1 MNGTGHRVLARA
13 AELASA
19 GQRVLVVA
27 RGSDSQPLGD
37 GDDAALPGPLE
48 PLALLT
54 FLEELRPEAQATVD
68 GLRARGID
76 VKIVSGDD
84 PNTVAAIGRRLGIG
98 TDADAASGLDLAGL
112 DDDALAD
119 VALRSTIFGR
129 VDPHLKARLVTVL
142 KGRGRYVAMTGDGV
156 NDILPV
162 RTADVGVAMQS
173 GSPATRGVADLV
185 LVRDDFSILP
195 EAIRDGQRIVA
206 AMAATLTV
214 LLART
219 FYVLLIIVGASLLE
233 LPFPFTPRQNSILAF
248 ITVGVPIIV
257 LALWVRP
264 GPSRAGLLKQTL
276 RISIPLSLGVVAV
289 ALPVYA
295 VSLLNGASAEAARTI
310 LTTLASFLGIGAL
323 TLIPIAADER
333 GRIRMP
339 AWARVAGAGRVDGRP
354 LSRRALDGARPVVL
368 PARPAAVGDRR
379 DAARDRCDLDGGR
392 HRDPSHADRPAR
404 DRRPDRRLADCPPP
418 RARDAGVSALSRPWA
433 RRPRSRGHPRGRRR
447 HTDRPRRHHRP
458 AGTPR

>member
-1 MNGTGHRVLARA
+1 MLGAPAVLAPSMAGSGEDVLARA
-13 AELASA
+13 VELAST

-27 RGSDSQPLGD
+27 RGSGDHRLSD
-37 GDDAALPGPLE
+37 GDAASLPGPLE
-48 PLALLT
+48 PLAFLT
-54 FLEELRPEAQATVD
+54 FVEELRPEARATVD

-84 PNTVAAIGRRLGIG
+84 PSTVAAIGRQLGMA
-98 TDADAASGLDLAGL
+98 ADTLATSGLDLVDL

-119 VALRSTIFGR
+119 VAVRTTIFGR
-129 VDPHLKARLVTVL
+129 VDPHLKARLVTAL
-142 KGRGRYVAMTGDGV
+142 KRRGRYVAMTGDGV

-219 FYVLLIIVGASLLE
+219 FYVLLIIVGASLLG

-264 GPSRAGLLKQTL
+264 GPRGQACSGRRCGSRS
-276 RISIPLSLGVVAV
+276 RSRW
-289 ALPVYA
+289 
-295 VSLLNGASAEAARTI
+295 ASRPSRCRSMPPRSSTERRPT
-310 LTTLASFLGIGAL
+310 S
-323 TLIPIAADER
+323 R
-333 GRIRMP
+333 GR
-339 AWARVAGAGRVDGRP
+339 
-354 LSRRALDGARPVVL
+354 
-368 PARPAAVGDRR
+368 
-379 DAARDRCDLDGGR
+379 C
-392 HRDPSHADRPAR
+392 
-404 DRRPDRRLADCPPP
+404 
-418 RARDAGVSALSRPWA
+418 
-433 RRPRSRGHPRGRRR
+433 
-447 HTDRPRRHHRP
+447 
-458 AGTPR
+458 